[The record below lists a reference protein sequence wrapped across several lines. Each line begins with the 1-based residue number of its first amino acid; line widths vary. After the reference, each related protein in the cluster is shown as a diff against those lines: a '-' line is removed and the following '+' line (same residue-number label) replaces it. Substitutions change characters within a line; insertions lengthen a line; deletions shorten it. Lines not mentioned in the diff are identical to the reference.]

1 MYLGRQS
8 CHYGMKEDLLNMYCI
23 TVPLCVTPCSVASG
37 TYVSLFCMQ
46 AQNAKELWL
55 LVEALD
61 PVSDC
66 YLWAEVSSV
75 FLSPVVYIRISGN
88 AVML

>member
-1 MYLGRQS
+1 MRGYSVFGLPIQS
-8 CHYGMKEDLLNMYCI
+8 LWHEGGSTEYVLYHCP
-23 TVPLCVTPCSVASG
+23 TLCNSMQCSIR
-37 TYVSLFCMQ
+37 YVSLFYMQ

-75 FLSPVVYIRISGN
+75 FLSPVVYIYQ
-88 AVML
+88 AML